1 MKKILIENYSD
12 IATIMFDMIGEG
24 EINDICFVGFFD
36 DVIRILEELI
46 IGASI
51 KDMYVWDKEKEYILI
66 LDKEYNLWL
75 EPLYSKEEKTYKN
88 INIDYILVADDCDS
102 KLFDKLKN
110 KRFVYEVGFED
121 EEETNEEPTCKENY
135 YIEAFLDFLE
145 AYML

>member
-66 LDKEYNLWL
+66 LYKEYNLWL
-75 EPLYSKEEKTYKN
+75 EPLYSKEEKSYKN

-110 KRFVYEVGFED
+110 KRFVY
-121 EEETNEEPTCKENY
+121 
-135 YIEAFLDFLE
+135 
-145 AYML
+145 